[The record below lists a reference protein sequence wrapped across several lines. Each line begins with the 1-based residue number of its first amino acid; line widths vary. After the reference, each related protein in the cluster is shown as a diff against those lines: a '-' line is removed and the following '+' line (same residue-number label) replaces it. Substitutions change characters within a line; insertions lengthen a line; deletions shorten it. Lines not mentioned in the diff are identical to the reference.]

1 MKTLRI
7 LLALLSPLLL
17 LLLPVAYA
25 APTSASGSFTVSNSP
40 PTARAAGGNMIL
52 TYDSAFTST
61 GTFVGTCSGQA
72 ITLTHSD
79 GTANTKATCT
89 FIGTVGDKSGTA
101 MFLIRA
107 QGKGSSFQGHFTLL
121 AGGTGDLASL
131 RAEGSFSGTAT
142 GPLTSAGTYTGKT
155 NFT

>member
-7 LLALLSPLLL
+7 LLALLAPLL

-25 APTSASGSFTVSNSP
+25 TPTSASGSFTVSNSP

-52 TYDSAFTST
+52 TYDSSFTST

-72 ITLTHSD
+72 VTVTHAD

-89 FIGTVGDKSGTA
+89 FTGTVGDKSGTA
-101 MFLIRA
+101 VFHIVA
-107 QGKGSSFQGHFTLL
+107 QGKGSSFRGQFTIL
-121 AGGTGDLASL
+121 AGGTGGLANL
-131 RAEGSFSGTAT
+131 RGEGPFSGTAT
-142 GPLTSAGTYTGKT
+142 GPLTSAGTYTGQT
-155 NFT
+155 NFR

>member
-52 TYDSAFTST
+52 TYDSAFTCT
-61 GTFVGTCSGQA
+61 GPFVGTGSWQA
-72 ITLTHSD
+72 VSVTTSERIV
-79 GTANTKATCT
+79 NTNAK
-89 FIGTVGDKSGTA
+89 
-101 MFLIRA
+101 
-107 QGKGSSFQGHFTLL
+107 FTLV
-121 AGGTGDLASL
+121 GT
-131 RAEGSFSGTAT
+131 EGEKSRQ
-142 GPLTSAGTYTGKT
+142 
-155 NFT
+155 

>member
-52 TYDSAFTST
+52 TYDSSFTAT

-72 ITLTHSD
+72 VTVMHAD
-79 GTANTKATCT
+79 GTANTRATCT
-89 FIGTVGDKSGTA
+89 FTGTVGDKSGTA
-101 MFLIRA
+101 IFPILAPGR
-107 QGKGSSFQGHFTLL
+107 GFSLRGHFTIL
-121 AGGTGDLASL
+121 AGGTGGLASL
-131 RAEGSFSGTAT
+131 RGEGPFSGSAT
-142 GPLTSAGTYTGKT
+142 GPLTSAGTYTGQI
-155 NFT
+155 NFR

>member
-1 MKTLRI
+1 MKTLTI

-17 LLLPVAYA
+17 LLPLAYA

-72 ITLTHSD
+72 VTVTHAD
-79 GTANTKATCT
+79 GTANTRATCT

-107 QGKGSSFQGHFTLL
+107 QGKGSSFRGHFTLL
-121 AGGTGDLASL
+121 AGGTGALASL
-131 RAEGSFSGTAT
+131 RGEGSFSGTAN

-155 NFT
+155 SFT

>member
-7 LLALLSPLLL
+7 FLALLAPLL

-52 TYDSAFTST
+52 TYDSAFTAT

-72 ITLTHSD
+72 VTVTHAD

-89 FIGTVGDKSGTA
+89 FTGMVGDKSGTA
-101 MFLIRA
+101 VFHLVCHALRSSLRFL
-107 QGKGSSFQGHFTLL
+107 FTILVC
-121 AGGTGDLASL
+121 GTGGLVSL
-131 RAEGSFSGTAT
+131 RCDVPFIV
-142 GPLTSAGTYTGKT
+142 LY
-155 NFT
+155 

>member
-25 APTSASGSFTVSNSP
+25 APTSASGSFTMNNSP
-40 PTARAAGGNMIL
+40 PTAWGAGGNMIL

-61 GTFVGTCSGQA
+61 GTFVGTCSGQVV
-72 ITLTHSD
+72 TVTHAD

-89 FIGTVGDKSGTA
+89 FTGTVGDKSGTV
-101 MFLIRA
+101 MFHIVA
-107 QGKGSSFQGHFTLL
+107 QGRGSSFQGHFTLL
-121 AGGTGDLASL
+121 AGTGGLASL
-131 RAEGSFSGTAT
+131 RGEGPFSGTAT
-142 GPLTSAGTYTGKT
+142 GPLTSVGTYTGHI
-155 NFT
+155 NFR

>member
-1 MKTLRI
+1 MKTLTI
-7 LLALLSPLLL
+7 LLALLSPL

-25 APTSASGSFTVSNSP
+25 APTSAGGSFTVSNSP

-52 TYDSAFTST
+52 TYDSVFTST

-72 ITLTHSD
+72 VTVTHAD
-79 GTANTKATCT
+79 GTANTRATCT

-121 AGGTGDLASL
+121 AGGTGDLAALEAKDRSRAPLPSL
-131 RAEGSFSGTAT
+131 
-142 GPLTSAGTYTGKT
+142 
-155 NFT
+155 